1 MHLREGVALAAALVF
16 GFFSLGCAADS
27 YEAART
33 EHGQPDFQGSWAV
46 RFSTPL
52 ERYDGMP
59 LVLTPEFAKGL
70 IDASTDGT
78 LGNTDPDI
86 DIFGPQQ
93 LATVKGEFRSSVL
106 VYPENGKLPYNER
119 GIANS
124 SFNYFL
130 GEGYEGPER
139 RPGVERCLEGWG
151 APPMRGFPYQIY
163 YGFVQ
168 TVGKIAIVGEEN
180 SPLRVIHMDGAMRPD
195 AIRTFEGHSVGHWEG
210 ETLVVETSHYSD
222 TIPHRATTGRPML
235 ISSKATVTER
245 FTRVSETELNY
256 RYTVND
262 PEYYNDEFR
271 GEFSLIRDDLGHI
284 YEYACHEGNYSMTG
298 ALMGARVQEAEAKR
312 TGN

>member
-1 MHLREGVALAAALVF
+1 MHLRGGAALAAALMC

-27 YEAART
+27 YEVART
-33 EHGQPDFQGSWAV
+33 EHDQPDFQGSWGV

-78 LGNTDPDI
+78 SGNTDPDI

-93 LATVKGEFRSSVL
+93 LVTVKGEFRSSVL

-168 TVGKIAIVGEEN
+168 TLDKICLLYT
-180 SPLRVIHMDGAMRPD
+180 SPSP
-195 AIRTFEGHSVGHWEG
+195 
-210 ETLVVETSHYSD
+210 
-222 TIPHRATTGRPML
+222 
-235 ISSKATVTER
+235 
-245 FTRVSETELNY
+245 
-256 RYTVND
+256 
-262 PEYYNDEFR
+262 
-271 GEFSLIRDDLGHI
+271 RD
-284 YEYACHEGNYSMTG
+284 
-298 ALMGARVQEAEAKR
+298 
-312 TGN
+312 